1 MDDMSKL
8 DVDEID
14 EVTSTPEQK
23 HDINM
28 EILELIKYRQK
39 RKWYSTVGIVVIFL
53 FMLSCMFG
61 FIMGGMEL
69 PGEWKEILLVML
81 GAFVGSFT
89 KVIDFWFNNS
99 ESDNKLLESA
109 ND

>member
-1 MDDMSKL
+1 MSKME
-8 DVDEID
+8 VDEID

-53 FMLSCMFG
+53 FMLSAMFG
-61 FIMGGMEL
+61 FIMGGIGFYL
-69 PGEWKEILLVML
+69 K
-81 GAFVGSFT
+81 FVKGR
-89 KVIDFWFNNS
+89 KIRYEN
-99 ESDNKLLESA
+99 
-109 ND
+109 